1 MQEQDV
7 IKVRE
12 NQEQQDSRGFCLI
25 QPDEIVEVNGL
36 KLKVIKFDKKDLT
49 LEFLSENVDEVQ
61 KGKEVKIKAGTFIV
75 NSFGKK
81 FAMLRTKAATTIYDQ
96 RVLDEINKQKIL
108 KMRKET

>member
-12 NQEQQDSRGFCLI
+12 NQEQENSRGFCLI
-25 QPDEIVEVNGL
+25 QPDEVIDVNGL

-49 LEFLSENVDEVQ
+49 LEFLGENVDEIQ
-61 KGKEVKIKAGTFIV
+61 KGKEVKVKAGTFIV
-75 NSFGKK
+75 KSFGKK